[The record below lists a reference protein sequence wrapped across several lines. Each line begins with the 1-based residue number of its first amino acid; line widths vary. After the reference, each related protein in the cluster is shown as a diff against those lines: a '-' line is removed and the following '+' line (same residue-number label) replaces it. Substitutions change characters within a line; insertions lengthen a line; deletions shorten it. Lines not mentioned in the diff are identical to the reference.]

1 MEQEEAKT
9 TAAVGAEM
17 PPEAES
23 WVQLHESEL
32 TELMQKQAKAA
43 ITELKRQEK
52 QEQKKEKYHKMCIRD
67 STRTQ
72 TERQQA

>member
-52 QEQKKEKYHKMCIRD
+52 QEQKAEKA
-67 STRTQ
+67 Q
-72 TERQQA
+72 EQAPDQGQGRGRKR